1 MKKFR
6 NLILMGTVAILFSSC
21 FAMSRRAPLTGF
33 LYTSTKSPGF
43 VTSNAGATK
52 VGTAEAMSIL
62 GLVATGDASIDA
74 AAKAAGIS
82 KIHHVDEECTAILGI
97 IAKYKIHVYGE

>member
-6 NLILMGTVAILFSSC
+6 NLVLMGTIAILFSSC

-43 VTSNAGATK
+43 VTSNPGASK
-52 VGTAEAMSIL
+52 VGSSEAMSIL

-82 KIHHVDEECTAILGI
+82 KIHHVDEECTVILGI
-97 IAKYKIHVYGE
+97 VAKYKIYVYGE